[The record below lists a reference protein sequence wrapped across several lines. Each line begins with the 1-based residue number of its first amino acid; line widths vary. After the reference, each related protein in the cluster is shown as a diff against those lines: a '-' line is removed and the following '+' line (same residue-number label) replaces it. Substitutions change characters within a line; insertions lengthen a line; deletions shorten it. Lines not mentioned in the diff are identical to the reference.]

1 MSLLR
6 LLLLLLL
13 PLFAMHATAEAP
25 PRPQPDE
32 LRARLQALT
41 ERKLP
46 EAEQRAAQQ
55 ALEQAQASL
64 ASAEDYRRRLDALE
78 QTLAGA
84 PAQIAEARRRL
95 AALPAA
101 EPVAAP
107 AEDTPLARLEER
119 LATQEAALADW
130 RRRLDEADG
139 LLVGART
146 GPERAQTEISAGQVR
161 MAAIEAMLA
170 SGREAG
176 RDSRPLGPER
186 RDALAAEWHA
196 LDAQLALRRKELAAN
211 SSLIDLGLAR
221 QELARLQVASLEAAA
236 HVLQDA
242 ISRQRASQA
251 ELTVQALADVRA
263 DTSGDGLLA
272 REAAT
277 NEELSQYLLRATAHL
292 DTLTRRNQKVSQQLD
307 AINRSTAVIDEQIG
321 VLQGSVLLSRILLE
335 QRRALPAP
343 VADPGLADQIAD
355 IRLYQFEINKQREQL
370 ANPAAH
376 AERLLAA
383 APAGEADPALREPLL
398 ALLATRG
405 ELLERLNREL
415 NAVLAQSITL
425 QLAERQLLVSADRLR
440 ATLDEQMF
448 WIPSNRP
455 LDLAWLQA
463 VPGALAKQFGA
474 IPWGS
479 AIGELWAGLQAR
491 PFLFLPVLLL
501 SLGLFARRR
510 WLREK
515 LDSLH
520 ADIGYVR
527 RDSQRHTPLAILLNL
542 LLTLPV
548 SLLLALG
555 GIALQMDARGQ
566 NAALG
571 AALMQMAQAWLVF
584 HTAHRLLTPGGV
596 AERHFQWPVE
606 RVRAMHRNLRKLGLV
621 VVAVVAVV
629 AVAERQPE
637 SLGSDVLGMLIL
649 LVGYATMAWLLVRGL
664 LHTRL
669 DDRLSPLRVFV
680 GLALGLMP
688 LALIGALV
696 MGYYYTALK
705 LTGRLV
711 DTLYVLI
718 LWRLAEGVLVRALG
732 VAAHRIDHQRAVAR
746 REAAER
752 EGRAGADSEPAA
764 VAEAPML
771 DIARIN
777 QQSLRLLHLTLLSG
791 LAVALYWVWAD
802 LLSVVSYLD
811 NITLYEYASG
821 SGEAAGVVPISL
833 ADLLGALVIAAI
845 AFMLATNL
853 PGLLEVL
860 VLSRLKLAQG
870 SAYAITTLLSY
881 VIVGVGI
888 ASTLGTLGVSWDKL
902 QWLVAALSVGLG
914 FGLQEIFANFVSGLI
929 ILFERPLRIGDVVT
943 IGNVS
948 GTVSRIQIRATTITD
963 FDRKE
968 MIVPNKAF
976 ITGQLTNW
984 SLTDTVTRVTI
995 KLGVAYGADLET
1007 TRSLLCEIAAENKRV
1022 LKDPEPLVFFLNFG
1036 PSTLDHELRVHV
1048 RELGDRNAAID
1059 EINREIDR
1067 RFRAAGIEIAFNQM
1081 DVHIRSI
1088 ADGREALLQSTPA
1101 QAPAASP
1108 ATTASAS
1115 TPGAEAASLAA
1126 AAAAARRTPPQPG
1139 R

>member
-84 PAQIAEARRRL
+84 PAQIAEARRQL

-463 VPGALAKQFGA
+463 VPAALAKQFGA

-1067 RFRAAGIEIAFNQM
+1067 RFREAGIEIAFNQM

>member
-1 MSLLR
+1 MPLLR
-6 LLLLLLL
+6 LLFLLLL
-13 PLFAMHATAEAP
+13 PLFALHAAAEAP

-32 LRARLQALT
+32 LRTRLQALAD
-41 ERKLP
+41 RKLP

-64 ASAEDYRRRLDALE
+64 ASADDYRRRLGTLK
-78 QTLAGA
+78 QTLADA
-84 PAQIAEARRRL
+84 PAQIAEARRQL
-95 AALPAA
+95 ATLPAA
-101 EPVAAP
+101 TPVTEPAAD
-107 AEDTPLARLEER
+107 APLARLEER
-119 LATQEAALADW
+119 LAEQEAALADW
-130 RRRLDEADG
+130 RRRLDEADS
-139 LLVGART
+139 LLVAART
-146 GPERAQTEISAGQVR
+146 GPERAQTEISTGQMR
-161 MAAIEAMLA
+161 MAAIEATLA

-176 RDSRPLGPER
+176 RDGRPLGPER

-196 LDAQLALRRKELAAN
+196 LEAQLALRRQELAGN
-211 SSLIDLGLAR
+211 SGLIDLGLAR
-221 QELARLQVASLEAAA
+221 QELARLQLARLEDAARA
-236 HVLQDA
+236 LQDA

-251 ELTVQALADVRA
+251 EQTVQALADVRA

-277 NEELSQYLLRATAHL
+277 NQQLSEYLLGATEKL
-292 DTLTRRNQKVSQQLD
+292 DALTRRNQAVSQQLD
-307 AINRSTAVIDEQIG
+307 ALNRSTAVIDEQIG
-321 VLQGSVLLSRILLE
+321 VLQGSILLSRILLE

-343 VADPGLADQIAD
+343 VADAGLADQIAD

-376 AERLLAA
+376 ADRLLAG

-440 ATLDEQMF
+440 ATLDKQMF

-463 VPGALAKQFGA
+463 VPGALAQQFGA

-491 PFLFLPVLLL
+491 PFLFLPVLLV

-510 WLREK
+510 WLRDK

-637 SLGSDVLGMLIL
+637 SLGSDVLGILIL

-669 DDRLSPLRVFV
+669 EDRPSPLRVFV

-688 LALIGALV
+688 LALIGALA

-718 LWRLAEGVLVRALG
+718 LWRLAEGLLVRALG

-764 VAEAPML
+764 IAEVPML

-802 LLSVVSYLD
+802 LLTVVSYLD
-811 NITLYEYASG
+811 NITLYEYTSG

-1007 TRSLLCEIAAENKRV
+1007 TRRLLLAIAADNPRV
-1022 LKDPEPLVFFLNFG
+1022 LTDPEPLVFFLTFG
-1036 PSTLDHELRVHV
+1036 TSTLDHELRVHV

-1067 RFRAAGIEIAFNQM
+1067 RFREAGIEIAFNQM

-1088 ADGREALLQSTPA
+1088 ADGREALLQSTSA
-1101 QAPAASP
+1101 QAPEASP
-1108 ATTASAS
+1108 GTMASAPV
-1115 TPGAEAASLAA
+1115 TGAEAASLAA
-1126 AAAAARRTPPQPG
+1126 AAAAARRTPPQSG